1 MGMIRPEEFPH
12 WTIPALER
20 MSIRWRSAF
29 RYPQTTFLL
38 VGAILGFLAL
48 IVFAGFQLISLVAGL
63 IIVAGMLGAWFLQFR
78 GDRLNTTGNLLD
90 RTVMLEHL
98 DAIVAKFPSL
108 ELHSA
113 WGDAYQWANE
123 SQAAAADIAARDSTL
138 IPDLLEALYTV
149 EGLAANIAGSTVALE
164 QVQTE
169 QYRTLTQQQLKTSC
183 DRLQATHHQ
192 LQSLRDQIVLAQLS
206 ADAKANVALPDRLQ
220 LIIEANKT
228 TLQTA
233 ADDPS

>member
-1 MGMIRPEEFPH
+1 
-12 WTIPALER
+12 

-38 VGAILGFLAL
+38 VGVLLGFGAL
-48 IVFAGFQLISLVAGL
+48 MVFGGIKLISLGVGAAIGL
-63 IIVAGMLGAWFLQFR
+63 VMLGAWFFQFR
-78 GDRLNTTGNLLD
+78 GDRLDTTGNLLD

-98 DAIVAKFPSL
+98 DAIAAKFPGL
-108 ELHSA
+108 DIQTPWA
-113 WGDAYQWANE
+113 DAYRWASE
-123 SQAAAADIAARDSTL
+123 SQAAAAEIAEREATL
-138 IPDLLEALYTV
+138 VPDLLEALYTV

-169 QYRTLTQQQLKTSC
+169 HYRTLTQTQLQTSC

-206 ADAKANVALPDRLQ
+206 ADAHASAGLPARLH
-220 LIIEANKT
+220 LLIEANKT

-233 ADDPS
+233 AEDPS

>member
-1 MGMIRPEEFPH
+1 
-12 WTIPALER
+12 

-38 VGAILGFLAL
+38 VGAILGYLAL
-48 IVFAGFQLISLVAGL
+48 VIFAGFQFVSLVVGA
-63 IIVAGMLGAWFLQFR
+63 IITVGMLGAWFLQFR
-78 GDRLNTTGNLLD
+78 GARLNTTGNLLE

-98 DAIVAKFPSL
+98 DAIAAKFPGIDIQSPWS
-108 ELHSA
+108 E
-113 WGDAYQWANE
+113 AYRWASE
-123 SQAAAADIAARDSTL
+123 SQAAAAEIAERDSTL

-169 QYRTLTQQQLKTSC
+169 QYRILTQQQLETSC
-183 DRLQATHHQ
+183 DRLQETHHQ
-192 LQSLRDQIVLAQLS
+192 LQSLRDQVVLAQLS
-206 ADAKANVALPDRLQ
+206 ADAKASATLPDRLQ
-220 LIIEANKT
+220 LLIEANKT

>member
-1 MGMIRPEEFPH
+1 
-12 WTIPALER
+12 

-29 RYPQTTFLL
+29 RYPQTTFVL
-38 VGAILGFLAL
+38 VGAILGYLAL
-48 IVFAGFQLISLVAGL
+48 LVFAGWKLISLVVGAVIL
-63 IIVAGMLGAWFLQFR
+63 LSMLGAWFVQFR
-78 GDRLNTTGNLLD
+78 GDRLNTTGNLLN

-98 DAIVAKFPSL
+98 DAIAAKFPGL
-108 ELHSA
+108 EPQSA
-113 WGDAYQWANE
+113 WSNAYQWASE
-123 SQAAAADIAARDSTL
+123 SQLAAAEIAERDSTL

-169 QYRTLTQQQLKTSC
+169 QYRSLTQQQLETSC
-183 DRLQATHHQ
+183 DRLQQTHHQ

-206 ADAKANVALPDRLQ
+206 ADAKASAALPDRLQ
-220 LIIEANKT
+220 LMIEANKT
-228 TLQTA
+228 ILQTA

>member
-1 MGMIRPEEFPH
+1 
-12 WTIPALER
+12 

-38 VGAILGFLAL
+38 VGAGLGFLAL
-48 IVFAGFQLISLVAGL
+48 VVFTGFQWVGVVVGA
-63 IIVAGMLGAWFLQFR
+63 IIAVGMLGAWFFQFR

-98 DAIVAKFPSL
+98 DAISAKFPGIDMQSP
-108 ELHSA
+108 
-113 WGDAYQWANE
+113 WVNAYQWSSE
-123 SQAAAADIAARDSTL
+123 SQTAAAEIAERDSTL

-169 QYRTLTQQQLKTSC
+169 QYRTLTQQQLEKSC
-183 DRLQATHHQ
+183 DRLQETHHQ
-192 LQSLRDQIVLAQLS
+192 LQALRDQIVLAQLS
-206 ADAKANVALPDRLQ
+206 ADANASVALPDRLQ
-220 LIIEANKT
+220 LLIEANKT

-233 ADDPS
+233 ADDPT

>member
-1 MGMIRPEEFPH
+1 
-12 WTIPALER
+12 

-29 RYPQTTFLL
+29 RYPQTSFLL
-38 VGAILGFLAL
+38 VGALLGYLAL
-48 IVFAGFQLISLVAGL
+48 LIFAGFQLLSVVVGAL
-63 IIVAGMLGAWFLQFR
+63 ILLGMLGAWFLQFR
-78 GDRLNTTGNLLD
+78 GDCLNTTGNLLD

-98 DAIVAKFPSL
+98 DAIAAKFPGLDLQSPW
-108 ELHSA
+108 A
-113 WGDAYQWANE
+113 DAYQWSSE
-123 SQAAAADIAARDSTL
+123 SQAAAAEIAERDSML

-169 QYRTLTQQQLKTSC
+169 QYRTLTQQQLESSC
-183 DRLQATHHQ
+183 DRLQETHHQ

-206 ADAKANVALPDRLQ
+206 ADAKASAALPDRLQ
-220 LIIEANKT
+220 LLIEANKT

-233 ADDPS
+233 TDDPK

>member
-1 MGMIRPEEFPH
+1 
-12 WTIPALER
+12 

-38 VGAILGFLAL
+38 VGAILGYLAL
-48 IVFAGFQLISLVAGL
+48 LVFAGLKPVSLAAGA
-63 IIVAGMLGAWFLQFR
+63 IIVLGMLGAWFFQFR
-78 GDRLNTTGNLLD
+78 GDRLNTTGNLLN

-98 DAIVAKFPSL
+98 DAIAAKFPGL
-108 ELHSA
+108 EPQGSWA
-113 WGDAYQWANE
+113 DAYQWASE
-123 SQAAAADIAARDSTL
+123 SQIAAAEIAERESTL

-164 QVQTE
+164 KVQTE
-169 QYRTLTQQQLKTSC
+169 QYRTLTQQQLTTSC
-183 DRLQATHHQ
+183 DRLQETRHQ

-206 ADAKANVALPDRLQ
+206 ADAKASAALPDRLQ
-220 LIIEANKT
+220 LLIEANKN

>member
-1 MGMIRPEEFPH
+1 
-12 WTIPALER
+12 

-38 VGAILGFLAL
+38 VGAILGYLAL
-48 IVFAGFQLISLVAGL
+48 IVFAGFQLISLGVGA
-63 IIVAGMLGAWFLQFR
+63 IIVVGMLGAWFSQFR
-78 GDRLNTTGNLLD
+78 GDRLNTTGNLLN

-98 DAIVAKFPSL
+98 DAIAAKFPTL
-108 ELHSA
+108 A
-113 WGDAYQWANE
+113 PQGPWTDAYQWASE
-123 SQAAAADIAARDSTL
+123 GQAAAAEIADRDSTL

-149 EGLAANIAGSTVALE
+149 EGLAANIAGSSVALE

-169 QYRTLTQQQLKTSC
+169 QYRTLTQQQLETSC
-183 DRLQATHHQ
+183 DRLQETHHQ

-233 ADDPS
+233 TDDPT